1 MIDKNPFTDSW
12 SNIAYAVGLAIL
24 GGLVKYLNKEPK
36 FKAWTL
42 IRDLVTAGFCGLLT
56 FWMCE
61 WMNIE
66 GPLSAIL
73 IAASGLMGTR
83 LLKEVENLYRIRMGL
98 VPKAPLED
106 AMERDLAPGEAPN
119 TGQTASKGD

>member
-1 MIDKNPFTDSW
+1 MIDKNPATDSLGTYL
-12 SNIAYAVGLAIL
+12 YAIGLAVL
-24 GGLVKYLNKEPK
+24 GGLVKYMNNTDR

-42 IRDLVTAGFCGLLT
+42 LRDLITAGFCGLLT

-61 WMNIE
+61 WMNIV

-83 LLKEVENLYRIRMGL
+83 LLKEVENIYRIRMGL
-98 VPKAPLED
+98 QPKTPLEEI
-106 AMERDLAPGEAPN
+106 MERDFADHEPPN
-119 TGQTASKGD
+119 TGESSKGE